1 MASGFL
7 IRDGSEHDI
16 LNCIELDHSY
26 STDFVWQMSVSDTAG
41 EWQISFK
48 PQRLPRTLE
57 THFAPDEARLRA
69 ALPSDQCFLVAV
81 AKPEPILLGYLTLRA
96 NLPHQ
101 IALVQDIVISRP
113 YRRAKIATR
122 LLSAARQWANEH
134 NLLTLCAEN
143 QTKNYP
149 ATLFLQ
155 NAGFHFCG
163 YNDHYF
169 PNQEIAVFFSQSLR

>member
-16 LNCIELDHSY
+16 PDCLALDHSY
-26 STDFVWQMSVSDTAG
+26 TTDIVWQMSVSDAAG
-41 EWQISFK
+41 WDISFK

-57 THFAPDEARLRA
+57 THFVPDEARLQA
-69 ALPSDQCFLVAV
+69 ALPPDQCFLVAI

-96 NLPHQ
+96 NLPHR
-101 IALVQDIVISRP
+101 IALVQDIVVSRP
-113 YRRAKIATR
+113 YRRAKIGTR
-122 LLSAARQWANEH
+122 LLSAARQWAKEH
-134 NLLTLCAEN
+134 QLNTLCAEN

-149 ATLFLQ
+149 ATQFLQ
-155 NAGFHFCG
+155 SAGLHFCG

-169 PNQEIAVFFSQSLR
+169 PDQDIAVFFSQSLR